1 MRPRH
6 RLQLPR
12 YGMHALG
19 LPIAT
24 GHAGHPAA
32 RRTPPNV
39 HPPRTRRARR
49 QRQGKAG
56 KARQGKA
63 RQGRGRTFAFLRR
76 AAPPSAMP
84 HAPASS
90 LPLTACVGSTGDA
103 PLRRRLSS
111 PSPSASASAA
121 ASLRNRSSAVSSF
134 LGLAAA
140 PPPAR
145 SPGADVAGVGPV
157 PVQMWQGWTH
167 QRRALALPSASSFS
181 SSSGEALQ
189 SSLKFSQVPAP
200 WPSCAAW
207 LAISSAAAACAQRY
221 HRLQPGL
228 VPQRAMR
235 AGKFRKRVAD
245 TRSIAPCAPSC

>member
-49 QRQGKAG
+49 QRQGKA
-56 KARQGKA
+56 RQGKA

-90 LPLTACVGSTGDA
+90 LPLTACVGSTGDP

-140 PPPAR
+140 PPPVR

-157 PVQMWQGWTH
+157 PVQMWQGWAQSRCRCGRGGPTSVGLLLC
-167 QRRALALPSASSFS
+167 RRPLLFLLLREKPCRVLS
-181 SSSGEALQ
+181 
-189 SSLKFSQVPAP
+189 SSLKYPLHGPHV
-200 WPSCAAW
+200 
-207 LAISSAAAACAQRY
+207 L
-221 HRLQPGL
+221 PG
-228 VPQRAMR
+228 
-235 AGKFRKRVAD
+235 
-245 TRSIAPCAPSC
+245 